1 MGELRMSVKE
11 RRRLELLARVRDKQ
25 VTLVKVAEVL
35 ALSYRHIKRLWKR
48 YQQHGDVGLVHRL
61 RGRPSARRIAEPK
74 RQAILQRYKQQYDDF
89 GPTLAAEHL
98 AREGLVVDH
107 ETLRRWLIESGQWQ
121 RRRKRA
127 QHRQWRARKEHAG
140 ELVQM
145 DGSHHDW
152 FEGRRGP
159 AVLMVMIDDA
169 TNRTYAR
176 FFEGE
181 TTEAAMETFQRYTRR
196 YGLPQALYVD
206 LDSIYRVAPGATLTV
221 EEQLANQERLTQFG
235 RAMKTLGVRIVPA
248 YSPQAKGRVERRN
261 GLLQDRLVKEMRPP
275 ATAQWRAG
283 LAGCHDLISANAFLE
298 KTFLPDLNR
307 RFCVPAAQPANL
319 HRAVPSELKLAEVLS
334 LEELR
339 VVTRDWTVAW
349 QGRWFQLT
357 RQNTVLPAPGRRIVV
372 RELRDGKVQLL
383 YQGQKLRWRELP
395 ERPKPG
401 PPPKP
406 LRIGPR
412 RSCVPAADHPW
423 REFGIA
429 LGWKSRHGAA
439 PVTRP
444 GVRPAAPVRSRPPP
458 TAFRS
463 RKARLRTPVSKCEP
477 VRSARHR
484 NP

>member
-1 MGELRMSVKE
+1 MSVKE
-11 RRRLELLARVRDKQ
+11 RQRLELLARVRDKQ
-25 VTLVKVAEVL
+25 VTLAKVAEVL
-35 ALSYRHIKRLWKR
+35 ALSYRHLKRLWKR
-48 YQQHGDVGLVHRL
+48 YRQHGDAGLVHRL

-74 RQAILQRYKQQYDDF
+74 RQAILQRYERQYRGF
-89 GPTLAAEHL
+89 GPTLATEHL
-98 AREGLVVDH
+98 AAEGLRLDH
-107 ETLRRWLIESGQWQ
+107 ETLRRWLIGAGLWQ
-121 RRRKRA
+121 RQRKRA
-127 QHRQWRARKEHAG
+127 RHRQWRARKEHAG

-176 FFEGE
+176 FFEAE
-181 TTEAAMETFQRYTRR
+181 TTEAAMETFQRYARR

-221 EEQLANQERLTQFG
+221 EEQLANQTRLTQFG

-261 GLLQDRLVKEMRPP
+261 GVLQDRLVKEMR
-275 ATAQWRAG
+275 
-283 LAGCHDLISANAFLE
+283 LAGCHDLVSANAFLE
-298 KTFLPDLNR
+298 TTFLSDLNR
-307 RFCVPAAQPANL
+307 RFCVPAAQAANL
-319 HRAVPSELKLAEVLS
+319 HRPVPPGLKLAEVLS
-334 LEELR
+334 VEELR

-357 RQNTVLPAPGRRIVV
+357 RQNPVLPAPGRRIVV
-372 RELRDGKVQLL
+372 RQLRDGNVQLL

-395 ERPKPG
+395 ERPKPR
-401 PPPKP
+401 PTRKP

-412 RSCVPAADHPW
+412 RSCVPTADHPW
-423 REFGIA
+423 RRFGIA
-429 LGWKSRHGAA
+429 LGWKSRHAA
-439 PVTRP
+439 ALVSSD
-444 GVRPAAPVRSRPPP
+444 GLRPAAPIRSRLPP

-463 RKARLRTPVSKCEP
+463 RKARLRTPVSKREL
-477 VRSARHR
+477 VRSARHKPPAR
-484 NP
+484 SCEGETRST

>member
-1 MGELRMSVKE
+1 MGELRMSMKE

-25 VTLVKVAEVL
+25 VTLAKVAEVL

-48 YQQHGDVGLVHRL
+48 YQQHGDAGLLHRL

-74 RQAILQRYKQQYDDF
+74 RQAILRRCEEQYDDF
-89 GPTLAAEHL
+89 GPTLASEHL

-107 ETLRRWLIESGQWQ
+107 ETLRRWLIESGKWQ

-145 DGSHHDW
+145 DGSQHDW
-152 FEGRRGP
+152 FEGRRAP

-181 TTEAAMETFQRYTRR
+181 TTQAAMETFQRYTRR

-235 RAMKTLGVRIVPA
+235 RAMKTLGVQIVPA

-261 GLLQDRLVKEMRPP
+261 GVLQDRLVKEMR
-275 ATAQWRAG
+275 
-283 LAGCHDLISANAFLE
+283 LAGCCDLVSANAFLE

-307 RFCVPAAQPANL
+307 RFCVPAAQPADL
-319 HRAVPSELKLAEVLS
+319 HRAVPCGLKLAEVLS

-357 RQNTVLPAPGRRIVV
+357 RQNSVLLAPGRRIVV
-372 RELRDGKVQLL
+372 RQLRDGKVQLL

-395 ERPKPG
+395 ERPKPA
-401 PPPKP
+401 PAPKP

-412 RSCVPAADHPW
+412 RSCVPTAAHPW
-423 REFGIA
+423 RRFGIA
-429 LGWKSRHGAA
+429 LGSKSRHGAV
-439 PVTRP
+439 PLTSGGR
-444 GVRPAAPVRSRPPP
+444 RPAAPVRSRPPP

-463 RKARLRTPVSKCEP
+463 RKARLRTPVKKCEP
-477 VRSARHR
+477 VTSARHGD
-484 NP
+484 P